1 MATKSRK
8 SQHFS
13 AFAKD
18 YKTSTNQMS
27 RSYDEGIASY
37 YVKISQ
43 NLSLAQNLSLG

>member
-1 MATKSRK
+1 
-8 SQHFS
+8 
-13 AFAKD
+13 
-18 YKTSTNQMS
+18 MS